1 MDEQN
6 QNRTRVLVSASEQ
19 ADISRAVLKWLNSYE
34 DKPGKRV
41 DFEFLGK
48 TSGLT
53 LSTIQTA
60 YKTRQFINGGYQA
73 QYQFQI
79 VYRLIAADINARLE
93 ADEALDA
100 MGEWCENNPPELP
113 EGINRWKVR
122 RDTGASVMARYDN
135 NAEDHSITLTLIYEV
150 I

>member
-1 MDEQN
+1 MDERN
-6 QNRTRVLVSASEQ
+6 TNRVLVSASEQ
-19 ADISRAVLKWLNSYE
+19 ATISRAVIKWLNSYDE
-34 DKPGKRV
+34 KPGKRV
-41 DFEFLGK
+41 DFEYLGK

-53 LSTIQTA
+53 ISTIQAA
-60 YKTRQFINGGYQA
+60 YKTKQYINGGYQA

-79 VYRLIAADINARLE
+79 VYRLIANDVNARLA

-100 MGEWCENNPPELP
+100 MGEWAEKNLPELP

-122 RDTGASVMARYDN
+122 RDTGASVIARYDN
-135 NAEDHSITLTLIYEV
+135 NAEDHSIQMTLTYEV

>member
-6 QNRTRVLVSASEQ
+6 TRVLVSAAEQ
-19 ADISRAVLKWLNSYE
+19 KKISRAVLKWLDSYP
-34 DKPGKRV
+34 DKPGKKM

-48 TSGLT
+48 TSGLCV
-53 LSTIQTA
+53 STVQSA
-60 YKTRQFINGGYQA
+60 YKTRQYINGGYQA

-79 VYRLIAADINARLE
+79 VYRMIAANADARLA
-93 ADEALDA
+93 ADEALD
-100 MGEWCENNPPELP
+100 MYGEWAEQNPPELP

-122 RDTGASVMARYDN
+122 RDTGASIMARYDN
-135 NAEDHSITLTLIYEV
+135 NAEDHTIQLTLIYEV